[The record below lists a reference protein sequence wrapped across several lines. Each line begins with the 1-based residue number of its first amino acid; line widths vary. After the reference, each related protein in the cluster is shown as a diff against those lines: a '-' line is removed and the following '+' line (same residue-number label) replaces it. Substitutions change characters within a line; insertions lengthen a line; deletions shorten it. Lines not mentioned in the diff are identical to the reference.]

1 MEHTHFIKIFIS
13 MECFIMDPSAWI
25 WILRPSG
32 PPGVTWPRRCPAVPR
47 GQPRGSIRTLKS
59 KINACSV
66 SWLPGVIWN
75 VVTFIGFSML
85 CSCRTV
91 AQNKMVSEP
100 AGSSFNSS
108 LFRLFLVPEK
118 TTAIKALFAFKLLLR
133 WTSLILRA
141 KSKCLDKSN
150 RAKLDEVRVEL
161 T

>member
-1 MEHTHFIKIFIS
+1 
-13 MECFIMDPSAWI
+13 
-25 WILRPSG
+25 
-32 PPGVTWPRRCPAVPR
+32 
-47 GQPRGSIRTLKS
+47 
-59 KINACSV
+59 
-66 SWLPGVIWN
+66 

-133 WTSLILRA
+133 
-141 KSKCLDKSN
+141 
-150 RAKLDEVRVEL
+150 
-161 T
+161 